1 MEGNKICKEFFTL
14 LLSSKQQTTNKEKKN
29 GKIIE
34 IINKRMV
41 DLTEPNVIENID
53 RPHGCGHP
61 GVIIKY
67 QMGSSSVKP
76 LIGIAALFL

>member
-1 MEGNKICKEFFTL
+1 MQRILHVVAFE
-14 LLSSKQQTTNKEKKN
+14 QTANSKEKKN

-76 LIGIAALFL
+76 LIGFAALFL